1 MGLPMQFARGVLD
14 AVQRPRTAVNGA
26 PAVQWLSVPQLVRTA
41 LLVMQA
47 SSFAKYADK
56 REAMATSPREFYRLP
71 DPGRPDVWVDY
82 VADTGDGF
90 DATFATARCISG
102 GAAVPFGAALGSS
115 GSPTRPAQADLLV
128 LGGDEVYPTASALQY
143 ELRLN
148 EVFRAAASFDRVRDM
163 PPVVALPGNHDWYD
177 GLAAFRRNFC
187 ESWVLRTRPHGSDP
201 HPVATPVPPPAAR
214 DDVGG
219 WGAFQSRSYF
229 AVALS
234 ERWWL
239 WGVDSQL
246 DAPIDAE
253 QLAYFRDARVLLGD
267 AKIILCTAGP
277 SWLEAGNARHDV
289 YSAEADTPLYTLL
302 WFLDRVLGEADR
314 HRVRLVLTGDQHH
327 YARYTCTDAGPGPDV
342 RAEESPAAED
352 AAGPGAGAA
361 IRAGSGVDAV
371 DQAEPVTPF
380 DPELVTCGGGG
391 AFLASTHHLPSTIA
405 IALQPW
411 PSGSGASA
419 RYERG
424 TCYPD
429 VERSRQI
436 GSTRFLSAGWR
447 NGPSLPLLVG
457 VADYLLFL
465 AFALNWPVGWARA
478 WQFWV
483 PTAIVAALL
492 GVYAASGTKERRTR
506 KPRDLATVL
515 LTLGHTVAHLAVAA
529 VVALLATAVVDPQT
543 APWYVMILALPLL
556 VVLGTAVFVTYL
568 QVADRFG
575 CHTLE
580 AFSGLQIADYKSHLR
595 LRVSADEIEVHVLGI
610 ETVPR
615 ARTVAELRGVV
626 PKVHVVET
634 FTVPWGR

>member
-1 MGLPMQFARGVLD
+1 MLARMGLPMQFARVLD
-14 AVQRPRTAVNGA
+14 AVQRPWTAVNGA

-71 DPGRPDVWVDY
+71 DPGRPDVWIDY

-90 DATFATARCISG
+90 DATFATARCVSG
-102 GAAVPFGAALGSS
+102 GAAVPFATAGGA
-115 GSPTRPAQADLLV
+115 TRPRQADLLV

-148 EVFRAAASFDRVRDM
+148 EVFRAASNLDRVRDM

-187 ESWVLRTRPHGSDP
+187 ESWILRTRPHWSDP
-201 HPVATPVPPPAAR
+201 QPVTTPVPPAEAR

-253 QLAYFRDARVLLGD
+253 QLAYFRDARALLGD
-267 AKIILCTAGP
+267 AKIILCTASP
-277 SWLEAGNARHDV
+277 SWLEAGNPRHDV

-302 WFLDRVLGEADR
+302 WFLDRVLGEGER

-327 YARYTCTDAGPGPDV
+327 YARYTCTDS
-342 RAEESPAAED
+342 AEPE
-352 AAGPGAGAA
+352 
-361 IRAGSGVDAV
+361 AGSAAAAAADEEITA
-371 DQAEPVTPF
+371 F

-391 AFLASTHHLPSTIA
+391 AFLASTHHLPPTLA
-405 IALQPW
+405 MALQPW

-429 VERSRQI
+429 VAQSQLI
-436 GSTRFLSAGWR
+436 GATRFLSAGWR

-457 VADYLLFL
+457 VADYILFL
-465 AFALNWPVGWARA
+465 AFVLNWPLGWARA

-483 PTAIVAALL
+483 PTAIVGALL
-492 GVYAASGTKERRTR
+492 GIYAASGTKKRRSR
-506 KPRDLATVL
+506 KPRDAATVL
-515 LTLGHTVAHLAVAA
+515 LTIGHTIGHLAVAA
-529 VVALLATAVVDPQT
+529 VVALLATTVVDPQT
-543 APWYVMILALPLL
+543 APWYVMIIAFPLL

-575 CHTLE
+575 AHTLE
-580 AFSGLQIADYKSHLR
+580 AFSGLRIADYKSHLR
-595 LRVSADEIEVHVLGI
+595 LRVTADEIEVHVLGI
-610 ETVPR
+610 EAVPA
-615 ARTVAELRGVV
+615 ARTVDDLRPVV
-626 PKVHVVET
+626 PTVHVIET
-634 FTVPWGR
+634 FTVPWG

>member
-41 LLVMQA
+41 LSVMQA

-90 DATFATARCISG
+90 DATFATARCVSG
-102 GAAVPFGAALGSS
+102 GAAVPLGATLGSA
-115 GSPTRPAQADLLV
+115 GGRTRPAQADLLV

-148 EVFRAAASFDRVRDM
+148 EVLRAASSLDRVRDM

-187 ESWVLRTRPHGSDP
+187 ESWILRTRPHGSDP
-201 HPVATPVPPPAAR
+201 HPATTPVPPPAAR

-239 WGVDSQL
+239 WGIDSQL

-267 AKIILCTAGP
+267 AKIILCTASP
-277 SWLEAGNARHDV
+277 SWLEAGDARHDV

-302 WFLDRVLGEADR
+302 WFLDRVLGAADR
-314 HRVRLVLTGDQHH
+314 HRVRMVLTGDQHH
-327 YARYTCTDAGPGPDV
+327 YARYTCIDAAPDP
-342 RAEESPAAED
+342 APDPAPDHGDAPAAEP
-352 AAGPGAGAA
+352 AGEE
-361 IRAGSGVDAV
+361 AV
-371 DQAEPVTPF
+371 APF

-391 AFLASTHHLPSTIA
+391 AFLASTHHLPATLA
-405 IALQPW
+405 FALQPW

-429 VERSRQI
+429 TVRSERI
-436 GSTRFLSAGWR
+436 GATRFLSAAWR

-457 VADYLLFL
+457 AADYLLFL
-465 AFALNWPVGWARA
+465 ALALNWPVGWARA

-483 PTAIVAALL
+483 PTAIVGALL
-492 GVYAASGTKERRTR
+492 GIYATSGTKERRSR
-506 KPRDLATVL
+506 RPRDWARVL
-515 LTLGHTVAHLAVAA
+515 LTLGHTLGHLAVAA
-529 VVALLATAVVDPQT
+529 VVALLAVTVVDPQT
-543 APWYVMILALPLL
+543 APWYVMIVAFPLL
-556 VVLGTAVFVTYL
+556 VVLGTAVFVSYL
-568 QVADRFG
+568 QVGDRFG
-575 CHTLE
+575 CHTVE
-580 AFSGLQIADYKSHLR
+580 AFSGLRIADFKSHLR

-610 ETVPR
+610 EAVPS
-615 ARTVAELRGVV
+615 ARTVGDLRGVV
-626 PKVHVVET
+626 PKVHLVEA
-634 FTVPWGR
+634 FTVPWEARARTTSP

>member
-1 MGLPMQFARGVLD
+1 MGLPMRFARVLD

-41 LLVMQA
+41 LEVLQA
-47 SSFAKYADK
+47 SSFAKFADK

-71 DPGRPDVWVDY
+71 DLGRPDVWVDY

-90 DATFATARCISG
+90 DATFATARCVSG
-102 GAAVPFGAALGSS
+102 GAAVEVPGPA
-115 GSPTRPAQADLLV
+115 RPAQADLLV
-128 LGGDEVYPTASALQY
+128 LGGDEVYPTASAAQY

-148 EVFRAAASFDRVRDM
+148 EVFRAAASLDRVRGM

-187 ESWVLRTRPHGSDP
+187 ESWVLRTRPHLAEP
-201 HPVATPVPPPAAR
+201 HPVVTPVPPPDAR

-229 AVALS
+229 AIALS

-239 WGVDSQL
+239 WAVDSQL

-253 QLAYFRDARVLLGD
+253 QLAYFRDATTLLGD
-267 AKIILCTAGP
+267 AKIILCTASP
-277 SWLEAGNARHDV
+277 SWLEAGDARHDM
-289 YSAEADTPLYTLL
+289 YSAESDTPLYTLL
-302 WFLDRVLGEADR
+302 WFLDRVLGDADR

-327 YARYTCTDAGPGPDV
+327 YARYTCTDGDSGDRDV
-342 RAEESPAAED
+342 E
-352 AAGPGAGAA
+352 
-361 IRAGSGVDAV
+361 
-371 DQAEPVTPF
+371 PF

-391 AFLASTHHLPSTIA
+391 AFLASTHHLPETLEM
-405 IALQPW
+405 ALQPW

-419 RYERG
+419 RYARR

-429 VERSRQI
+429 MDTSRRI
-436 GSTRFLSAGWR
+436 GATRFLSAGWR
-447 NGPSLPLLVG
+447 NGPSLPLLAG
-457 VADYLLFL
+457 AGDYLLFL
-465 AFALNWPVGWARA
+465 AFALNWPLGWTRA

-483 PTAIVAALL
+483 PTAIGAALL
-492 GVYAASGTKERRTR
+492 YVYATSGTKERRSR
-506 KPRDLATVL
+506 RPRDWARAL
-515 LTLGHTVAHLAVAA
+515 LTAGHMLGHLAAA
-529 VVALLATAVVDPQT
+529 ALVALLATAVLDPQT

-568 QVADRFG
+568 QIADRFG

-580 AFSGLQIADYKSHLR
+580 AFSGLRIADYKSHLR
-595 LRVSADEIEVHVLGI
+595 LRVSDDEIEVAVLGI
-610 ETVPR
+610 ESVPR
-615 ARTVAELRGVV
+615 ARTVDDLRPVV
-626 PKVHVVET
+626 PAVHLVET
-634 FTVPWGR
+634 FSVPWQATRPGQ